1 MDSTSLI
8 HLPTHSAVVCGLGV
22 LLLAGLSMRVSRLR
36 LRHRVFLGDAD
47 VKELQ
52 VAIRAHGN
60 AVEHLTPLLLLL
72 VVYELLGARK
82 ILVDMFGLAIIT
94 ARVCHAAGYLRRV
107 GVLQQTGLAL
117 TYATEAA
124 LGLMVILRA
133 WVSR

>member
-1 MDSTSLI
+1 VGSTSLI
-8 HLPTHSAVVCGLGV
+8 HLPTHSAVVCGLSV
-22 LLLAGLSMRVSRLR
+22 LLIAGLSMYVSRVR
-36 LRHRVFLGDAD
+36 LRHQVFLGDGD

-60 AVEHLTPLLLLL
+60 AVEHLMPLLLLL

-94 ARVCHAAGYLRRV
+94 ARVCHAVGYLRRAGILKQA
-107 GVLQQTGLAL
+107 GVAL

-124 LGLMVILRA
+124 LGLMVILKA
-133 WVSR
+133 LVSV

>member
-1 MDSTSLI
+1 VGSTSLI
-8 HLPTHSAVVCGLGV
+8 HLPTHSAVVCGLGM

-36 LRHRVFLGDAD
+36 LRHRVFLGDAG

-60 AVEHLTPLLLLL
+60 AVEHLTPMLLLL
-72 VVYELLGARK
+72 VVYELLGGRK

-107 GVLQQTGLAL
+107 GMLEQTGAAL
-117 TYATEAA
+117 TYAAEAA
-124 LGLMVILRA
+124 LGLMVILKA
-133 WVSR
+133 WVPG

>member
-1 MDSTSLI
+1 MGSTPLT

-36 LRHRVFLGDAD
+36 LRHRVFLGDGD

-60 AVEHLTPLLLLL
+60 AVEHLMPMLLLL

-82 ILVDMFGLAIIT
+82 ILVDMFGLAIII
-94 ARVCHAAGYLRRV
+94 ARVSHAVGYLRRV
-107 GVLQQTGLAL
+107 GMLEQTGVAL

-124 LGLMVILRA
+124 LGLIVILRA
-133 WVSR
+133 WVSG

>member
-1 MDSTSLI
+1 MI
-8 HLPTHSAVVCGLGV
+8 HLPTHSAVVCGLGM

-36 LRHRVFLGDAD
+36 LRHRVFLGDAG

-60 AVEHLTPLLLLL
+60 AVEHLTPMLLLL
-72 VVYELLGARK
+72 VVYELLGGRK

-107 GVLQQTGLAL
+107 GMLEQTGAAL
-117 TYATEAA
+117 TYAAEAA
-124 LGLMVILRA
+124 LGLMVILKA
-133 WVSR
+133 WVPG